1 MLGKKIVA
9 AYRFELNGIGVE
21 SKFVANARSQLNKQI
36 QQLEKYINSSN
47 LEEERQKS
55 NFATSMAPPTS
66 FVYETPQ
73 RNVISSGP
81 NRYDGQA
88 YMGND
93 TYEPSYQSSYF
104 MPSGP
109 VEREPFIPK
118 IIEVNYIE
126 GSGDKRWSSR
136 DFSWTKELEVFK
148 LNYCQLP
155 VYTTII
161 VISIF
166 SFDSFRLIIREYLEI
181 THFAP
186 TKER

>member
-1 MLGKKIVA
+1 MKV
-9 AYRFELNGIGVE
+9 
-21 SKFVANARSQLNKQI
+21 KFVANARSQLNNQI
-36 QQLEKYINSSN
+36 QQLEKYIQSSN

-55 NFATSMAPPTS
+55 NFVTSMAPPTS

-81 NRYDGQA
+81 VINSGLNRYDDQV
-88 YMGND
+88 YMDNG
-93 TYEPSYQSSYF
+93 TYGTSYQSSCG

-148 LNYCQLP
+148 LNYFQFP
-155 VYTTII
+155 VYTIHHCYI
-161 VISIF
+161 
-166 SFDSFRLIIREYLEI
+166 
-181 THFAP
+181 
-186 TKER
+186 